1 MSKIRLAR
9 MTPLLS
15 TDGNPLR
22 RRVDRLEAV
31 IMIALMLTFVVA
43 APLLGI
49 TAGRL
54 AGASGLAR
62 VRAESGWREVPA
74 VLLVSGAE
82 GVAAAAGDGNVAWV
96 PARWTAPA
104 GGARKGIIAVDPNAQ
119 AGARVQIWVTRAGQL
134 THAKITGADLANRI
148 AMGVLL
154 AVLSA
159 GVLLAAAA
167 WAVRVL
173 ANRRRLASWTQAWA
187 ATGPRWSSLR

>member
-15 TDGNPLR
+15 RDSNPLR
-22 RRVDRLEAV
+22 RRVDRVEAV
-31 IMIALMLTFVVA
+31 IMFALLMTFAVA

-49 TAGRL
+49 AAGRL
-54 AGASGLAR
+54 AGASGLAQ

-74 VLLVSGAE
+74 VLLASGAE

-104 GGARKGIIAVDPNAQ
+104 GGARKGVIAVDPNAR
-119 AGARVQIWVTRAGQL
+119 AGARVQIWVTRTGQL
-134 THAKITGADLANRI
+134 THPKVTGADLANRI
-148 AMGVLL
+148 AMGALL

-159 GVLLAAAA
+159 GVLLAAVA

-173 ANRRRLASWTQAWA
+173 ANRRRLASWTRAWE
-187 ATGPRWSSLR
+187 ATGPRWSPLR